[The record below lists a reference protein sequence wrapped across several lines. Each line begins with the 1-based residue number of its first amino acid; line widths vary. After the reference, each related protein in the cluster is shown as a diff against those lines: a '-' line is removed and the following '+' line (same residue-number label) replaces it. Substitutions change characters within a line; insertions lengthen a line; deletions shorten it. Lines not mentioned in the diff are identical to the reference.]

1 MKYTAQKFKEDIE
14 NYLEGEK
21 THVTSDQA
29 NESEYVPKHALPRR
43 PQPKVRVTSTSD
55 RRHVVEL

>member
-1 MKYTAQKFKEDIE
+1 MQHTADKFKEDIE

-29 NESEYVPKHALPRR
+29 NESEYVPKHARQRL
-43 PQPKVRVTSTSD
+43 QPSVRAA
-55 RRHVVEL
+55 

>member
-1 MKYTAQKFKEDIE
+1 MEHTATKFVERVK

-29 NESEYVPKHALPRR
+29 NESEYVPKHAPRR
-43 PQPKVRVTSTSD
+43 LQPKVRATST
-55 RRHVVEL
+55 